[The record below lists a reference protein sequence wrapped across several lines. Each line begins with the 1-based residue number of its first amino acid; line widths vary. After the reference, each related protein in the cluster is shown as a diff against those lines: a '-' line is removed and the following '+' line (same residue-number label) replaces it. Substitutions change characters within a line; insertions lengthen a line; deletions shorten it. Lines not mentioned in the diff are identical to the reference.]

1 MSDDDDDE
9 HAVVPPPLEPP
20 SGDELRAKVNAA
32 YAALDVEEEHSA
44 EQIEAAFAAEVAD
57 AVTTVASVPLD
68 AVQFVSERRH
78 DERVQQA
85 EGAAAAHAAGNA
97 HIRNLER
104 QAMARVRDEA
114 ASKRKRVEGMETQLG
129 KKEVSIAAQLTRPQ
143 TVEPKPWPTRRLGRP
158 ASCTR
163 RSARCARRS
172 TRLCRCA
179 SWTSSRTSARQ
190 RGPGRSLS

>member
-32 YAALDVEEEHSA
+32 YAALDAEEEHSA

-57 AVTTVASVPLD
+57 AVTTVVSVPLD

-129 KKEVSIAAQLTRPQ
+129 KKEVSIAAQLT
-143 TVEPKPWPTRRLGRP
+143 
-158 ASCTR
+158 
-163 RSARCARRS
+163 
-172 TRLCRCA
+172 
-179 SWTSSRTSARQ
+179 
-190 RGPGRSLS
+190 